1 MAGLSRPKGMTERR
15 PVVCHPEVCEG
26 MCDEACG
33 QTPKITRECRGDE
46 CRAEHPQLIHKVI
59 EIATCACVCGLCVCV
74 RCVRC
79 CV

>member
-1 MAGLSRPKGMTERR
+1 MAGHNGSKGVTERR

-46 CRAEHPQLIHKVI
+46 CRAEHPQLIHKVF
-59 EIATCACVCGLCVCV
+59 EIATCVCGVSCV
-74 RCVRC
+74 RRVRC
-79 CV
+79 CVCG